1 MPDSPHPERP
11 QPTERRDATALLVLD
26 MFSLPTGGD
35 RRSLRRNA
43 PKAVP
48 AIARLIARAR
58 EASIPVIYVDDQ
70 HGRWSGGANSLVTGT
85 QDEGLGSLLDP
96 ILPGPHDPVVLRARP
111 SAFDRSSLE
120 DLLHDRG
127 VRRLVITGQ
136 IAEQSVLYS
145 ALDATVRRFRVV
157 VPEDALVGIDPN
169 LISAAL
175 RMMDRNMR
183 AEITTADAVDLTQTA
198 GPRPGHPMRAPRLA
212 PYIAPT
218 PGPGDDAPMSETR
231 QQLLTALATVVARQG
246 LGNTKVADIAREAR
260 TSLRTF
266 YAEFESKE
274 ECFLELHRQLTKT
287 VMVVVKQSVVFD
299 RPWVDVMRGGF
310 ETYFEIL
317 TAQPRLTHAILV
329 ELSNMS
335 DAARRARDDAME
347 VFGNM
352 LCELVEDGRVANP
365 DIPSRPLSPLIAR
378 GIIAAFLELVVSYV
392 DRGETERFP
401 ELIDTATEMLTSVV
415 LVSVA
420 DRPDAVPIDPA
431 PAPIS
436 HA

>member
-1 MPDSPHPERP
+1 MPDPSEHEHPE
-11 QPTERRDATALLVLD
+11 PTERRDATALLVLD
-26 MFSLPTGGD
+26 MFSVPSGGD
-35 RRSLRRNA
+35 SRSLRRNA

-48 AIARLIARAR
+48 AIARLIERARA
-58 EASIPVIYVDDQ
+58 ANIPVIYVDDQ
-70 HGRWSGGANSLVTGT
+70 HGRWTGNAGGFVAATHR
-85 QDEGLGSLLDP
+85 EGLGSLLDP

-111 SAFDRSSLE
+111 SAFDRSALE

-127 VRRLVITGQ
+127 VRRLVLTGQ
-136 IAEQSVLYS
+136 IAEQSILYS

-157 VPEDALVGIDPN
+157 VPEDALVGIDSS
-169 LISAAL
+169 LVTAAL

-183 AEITTADAVDLTQTA
+183 AEITTADAVDLAATA

-212 PYIAPT
+212 PYVT
-218 PGPGDDAPMSETR
+218 PVPAEDEAPMSETR

-246 LGNTKVADIAREAR
+246 LSNTKVADIAREAR

-274 ECFLELHRQLTKT
+274 ECFLELHRQVTRT
-287 VMVVVKQSVVFD
+287 VMLVVRQSIVFD

-329 ELSNMS
+329 ELANMS
-335 DAARRARDDAME
+335 EAARRARDDAME
-347 VFGNM
+347 LFGDM
-352 LCELVEDGRVANP
+352 LCELVDAGRVANP

-392 DRGETERFP
+392 DRGETDRFP

-420 DRPDAVPIDPA
+420 DRPDAVPVA
-431 PAPIS
+431 PAVATP
-436 HA
+436 AAR

>member
-1 MPDSPHPERP
+1 MPDPFPIEQPEAA
-11 QPTERRDATALLVLD
+11 ERRDATALLVLD

-35 RRSLRRNA
+35 GRSLRRNA

-58 EASIPVIYVDDQ
+58 EAGVPVIYVDDQ
-70 HGRWSGGANSLVTGT
+70 HGRWTSGTTKLVSSA
-85 QDEGLGSLLDP
+85 QDDGLGSLLDP

-111 SAFDRSSLE
+111 SAFDRSALE

-127 VRRLVITGQ
+127 VRRLVLTGQ
-136 IAEQSVLYS
+136 VAEQSILYS
-145 ALDATVRRFRVV
+145 ALDATVRRFQVV
-157 VPEDALVGIDPN
+157 VPEDALVGIDPS
-169 LISAAL
+169 LVTAAL

-183 AEITTADAVDLTQTA
+183 AEITTADAVDLASAA
-198 GPRPGHPMRAPRLA
+198 GPRPGHPMRAPRLGSFVA
-212 PYIAPT
+212 SDL
-218 PGPGDDAPMSETR
+218 GPDDAPMSETR

-274 ECFLELHRQLTKT
+274 ECFLELHRQVTRA
-287 VMVVVKQSVVFD
+287 VMLVVRQSIVFD

-329 ELSNMS
+329 ELANMS
-335 DAARRARDDAME
+335 EAARRARDDAME
-347 VFGNM
+347 LFGDM
-352 LCELVEDGRVANP
+352 LCELVEDGRAANP

-392 DRGETERFP
+392 DRGETDRFP

-420 DRPDAVPIDPA
+420 DRPTAVAVPVA
-431 PAPIS
+431 PANVS
-436 HA
+436 G